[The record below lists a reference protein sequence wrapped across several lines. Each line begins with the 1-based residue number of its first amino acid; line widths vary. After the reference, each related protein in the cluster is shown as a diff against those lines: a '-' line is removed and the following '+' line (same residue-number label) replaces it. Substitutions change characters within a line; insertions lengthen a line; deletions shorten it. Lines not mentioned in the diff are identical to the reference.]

1 MTFGT
6 RGTAGECNSE
16 LIAVIVLCP
25 ILGPPTFPR
34 STWCPPPLSPIAPVQ
49 VLAVGQGGLRVRG
62 SQLCKCFQ
70 LLCDWNWVLLFDQTP
85 RQAPASVVLGSCRGR
100 KNVSMTLKI
109 WRFVIWTTEWKLSRW
124 YSLWSS
130 NYATPSLPRIP
141 PQNPNPLLLF
151 LSRNEA
157 VKLLCPLWI
166 IFRVGVM
173 ALCPAAL
180 HLLCFPSSLRHGCTV
195 LCLAH
200 MPTWGANIQGIQV

>member
-1 MTFGT
+1 MF
-6 RGTAGECNSE
+6 SV
-16 LIAVIVLCP
+16 AVWLE
-25 ILGPPTFPR
+25 LGPSFWSDAKT
-34 STWCPPPLSPIAPVQ
+34 S
-49 VLAVGQGGLRVRG
+49 
-62 SQLCKCFQ
+62 
-70 LLCDWNWVLLFDQTP
+70 
-85 RQAPASVVLGSCRGR
+85 PASVVLGSCRGR

-130 NYATPSLPRIP
+130 NYATPFLPFPESP

-166 IFRVGVM
+166 IFGVGVM

-180 HLLCFPSSLRHGCTV
+180 RLPCSPLIPPSWLHSSVSHSHANLRCKDSRDSSLVAAFRCDAVWRYWGVHNFSSMVGQHLLVKHIIQYVLGSLHV
-195 LCLAH
+195 QQLDSDK
-200 MPTWGANIQGIQV
+200 